1 MVHRSPSPAEQVA
14 AGRRLGG
21 VIRAARGDRDPRRIA
36 VAAGISPGETLRKI
50 ESGRMPSPGFGT
62 IVGLCDALDLP
73 LAEAVDAWRGAV
85 ADQSIA

>member
-1 MVHRSPSPAEQVA
+1 MVRVPLTAEQVA

-36 VAAGISPGETLRKI
+36 VAAGISPETLRKI

-73 LAEAVDAWRGAV
+73 AVDAWRGAV

>member
-1 MVHRSPSPAEQVA
+1 MVRVPLTAEQVA

-36 VAAGISPGETLRKI
+36 VAAGISPETLRKI